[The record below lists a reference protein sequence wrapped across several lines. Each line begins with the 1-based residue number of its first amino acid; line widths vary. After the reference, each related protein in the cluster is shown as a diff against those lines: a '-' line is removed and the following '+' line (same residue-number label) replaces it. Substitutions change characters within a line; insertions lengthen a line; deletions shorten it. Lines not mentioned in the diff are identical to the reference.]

1 MLPSDQKG
9 IIEQA
14 RSTNSLIGKAYVK
27 QKNNS
32 KPT

>member
-14 RSTNSLIGKAYVK
+14 RFTNSLIGKAYVK
-27 QKNNS
+27 QIK
-32 KPT
+32 